1 MDELATV
8 QAGMSLQ
15 SLTMD
20 ELGERAAAY
29 KRDLDFTANRMMAG
43 IVSLGEILVHVK
55 ERSEHGRYGNF
66 ENFVKSVGV
75 KQRMAQY
82 YMDAYRRFHDK
93 PSLLGQVGGMS
104 KLIEVLALPSGSEEA
119 FFAEHDVHNMG
130 VRELRANVRAV
141 NHPEQDAR
149 AVSDATQTKEQ
160 KRADKEL
167 RDRIVQLE
175 QEIDAAN
182 RKTETYKALLG
193 ESRENYERLE
203 DELSSMKRQ
212 AESRSADQPT
222 GKMTGGLFTSLVKRF
237 VAECGEVALMNN
249 AFYGMK
255 KSERQAFAD
264 GIAILETFVRN
275 TQNALIATDMEGV
288 KIG

>member
-1 MDELATV
+1 MADLATM
-8 QAGMSLQ
+8 QTGIGLQ

-20 ELGERAAAY
+20 ELSERA
-29 KRDLDFTANRMMAG
+29 TACLHDIEFSLNRALTDMF
-43 IVSLGEILVHVK
+43 SLGEILVHVK
-55 ERSEHGRYGNF
+55 GRSEHGRYGNF
-66 ENFVKSVGV
+66 GGFVESLGVEQRFAQKCMQTYSRYNGKFELLSIVG
-75 KQRMAQY
+75 
-82 YMDAYRRFHDK
+82 
-93 PSLLGQVGGMS
+93 STS
-104 KLIEVLALPSGSEEA
+104 KLYEVLALPAGSEEE
-119 FFAEHDVHNMG
+119 FFAKHDVASMTVRD
-130 VRELRANVRAV
+130 VRESVKAV
-141 NHPEQDAR
+141 NHPEQDAH
-149 AVSDATQTKEQ
+149 AVSDAAQIKEQ

-167 RDRIVQLE
+167 RDKIAQLE
-175 QEIDAAN
+175 QQIDAAN
-182 RKTETYKALLG
+182 RRTETYKALLG

-212 AESRSADQPT
+212 AESRGADQPT

-249 AFYGMK
+249 AFYDMK

-288 KIG
+288 KVG